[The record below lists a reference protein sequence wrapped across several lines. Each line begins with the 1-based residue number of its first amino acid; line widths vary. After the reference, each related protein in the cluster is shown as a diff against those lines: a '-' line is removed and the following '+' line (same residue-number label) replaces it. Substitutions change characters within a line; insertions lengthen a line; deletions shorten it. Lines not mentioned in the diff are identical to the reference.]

1 MSLYEQYKMNAER
14 WAMKE
19 AFDQFF
25 GDADQYV
32 HIRID
37 DEFKLEMHYIM
48 DLIWK
53 EQISKTPQIYTND

>member
-1 MSLYEQYKMNAER
+1 VSLYEQYKMNAER

-25 GDADQYV
+25 EDAEHYV
-32 HIRID
+32 NIRND
-37 DEFKLEMHYIM
+37 NQFKLEMHYIM

-53 EQISKTPQIYTND
+53 EQISKTSQIYTND